1 MPSLGAG
8 ELIVIFVLVLVLFG
22 PNRLPELARGLGKGM
37 REVRKLT
44 SEFQSQLA
52 AITDL
57 DDEKPAKPAAAVASQ
72 PLRLDQLSVATA
84 SAPSEETGRADN
96 AETSTETDTDNVSS
110 EQPTLPFA
118 GSPLENSQ
126 STSTRTEPD
135 HV

>member
-37 REVRKLT
+37 REIRKVT

-57 DDEKPAKPAAAVASQ
+57 DDEEKPKPTTATAALPPAVT
-72 PLRLDQLSVATA
+72 PRLDQIQWTPHEGLLPADTPVTQEIARPEPLDSAADFTA
-84 SAPSEETGRADN
+84 PRDADEAAPESPRS
-96 AETSTETDTDNVSS
+96 ST
-110 EQPTLPFA
+110 P
-118 GSPLENSQ
+118 
-126 STSTRTEPD
+126 